1 VIFLQYIHSL
11 RARLTLGL
19 LLVLTVLLLVY
30 GLLAYT
36 ELKADLME
44 TAEAKL
50 RVQVG
55 LVLDRY
61 VSLRSAMSEDLR
73 TPAVELI
80 QELEAQ
86 GLEVQL
92 YDKNGNPLRGDTPLT
107 GETKPLS
114 SSILS
119 EVFSGKNQIKIQ
131 ASIGERRL
139 VYLAPVIG
147 SGGQALGFVEVRSS
161 MAHVDTSLSRARLL
175 LFTGGLGVLFA
186 AVGLVYLVIR
196 FALRPLTNL
205 AATARSIASSGLTSR
220 ATVPPGGDEITE
232 LFVAFNSMLDQL
244 ESAFAAQR
252 RATDQVRQFAA
263 DASHELR
270 SHLTVVTGYLDI
282 LKRGAASE
290 PQEHAR
296 VLTAARTE
304 LERLSRLVD
313 DLLTLARLGA
323 GAPLHRQEL
332 DVPGLL
338 SDAAQRAAL
347 LAPGRIVKVQCPFLP
362 PLLADPDRMRQ
373 VLNNLVDNAL
383 RHTAPDEE
391 IMLGAGIRNEN
402 MCVWVHNTGAG
413 IASEHLSS
421 IFERFWRA
429 DTSRSYSK
437 GSGLGLAIVAAIAEA
452 HGGTVDVKSTPGQG
466 TTFTVCLPLCV
477 GENFQG
483 TNRIMERSS
492 SNL

>member
-1 VIFLQYIHSL
+1 MKFPQYLHSL

-36 ELKADLME
+36 ELKADLIE

-55 LVLDRY
+55 PTLKRWTSHNY
-61 VSLRSAMSEDLR
+61 NISESQYLPV
-73 TPAVELI
+73 TGLI

-86 GLEVQL
+86 GLDVRV
-92 YDKNGNPLRGDTPLT
+92 YDKEGNPLTNSNQAGEETLPL
-107 GETKPLS
+107 PS
-114 SSILS
+114 SLLS
-119 EVFSGKNQIKIQ
+119 EVLKGMDQIRVQPGSEGRK
-131 ASIGERRL
+131 L
-139 VYLAPVIG
+139 VYLVPVIG
-147 SGGQALGFVEVRSS
+147 SGGEIQGALEVTAS
-161 MAHVDTSLSRARLL
+161 MAHVDVSLARARLL
-175 LFTGGLGVLFA
+175 LFTGGLGVLLA

-205 AATARSIASSGLTSR
+205 AATARSISGNRLTGR
-220 ATVPPGGDEITE
+220 AAVPPGGDEITE

-244 ESAFAAQR
+244 ENAFAAQR
-252 RATDQVRQFAA
+252 KATDQVRQFAA

-270 SHLTVVTGYLDI
+270 SYLTVVTGYLDV
-282 LKRGAASE
+282 LRRGAASE
-290 PQEHAR
+290 PQEQSR

-323 GAPLHRQEL
+323 GAPLHRQAL

-338 SDAAQRAAL
+338 SDAAQRAIL
-347 LAPGRIVKVQCPFLP
+347 LAPGRRVTVRPPALP
-362 PLLADPDRMRQ
+362 PLFADPDRMRQ

-383 RHTAPDEE
+383 RHTAQEEE
-391 IMLGAGIRNEN
+391 ITLGAEVRNEKLC
-402 MCVWVHNTGAG
+402 MWVHNTGTG
-413 IASEHLSS
+413 IATEHLSRV
-421 IFERFWRA
+421 FERFWRA
-429 DTSRSYSK
+429 DSSRSCGK

-452 HGGTVDVKSTPGQG
+452 HGGTVDVKSAPGSG
-466 TTFTVCLPLCV
+466 TTFTVCLPLNV
-477 GENFQG
+477 RGN
-483 TNRIMERSS
+483 S
-492 SNL
+492 